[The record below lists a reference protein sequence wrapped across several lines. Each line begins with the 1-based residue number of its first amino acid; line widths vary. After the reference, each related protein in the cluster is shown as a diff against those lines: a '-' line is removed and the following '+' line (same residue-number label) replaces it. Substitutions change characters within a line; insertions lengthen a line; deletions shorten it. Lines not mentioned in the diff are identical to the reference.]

1 MGKIIDMAS
10 FEHLRG
16 QKKSLRY
23 TCPKTNVTFPV
34 IYKVLIPDGE
44 MDGDTPYFTGTFS
57 SYYQLHEKPCYG
69 NSDLPGFPPSSA
81 TQISTLQADDAFH
94 LDVIHIAN
102 KEQGEGFRKACYHLA
117 IDAESM
123 SWIENKQGT
132 FALLKREGSKKNSHI
147 LYYTSK
153 DEYIEM
159 LSRTLPCEYVAAFNC
174 EGEIVPMK
182 NLQNEDDLE

>member
-1 MGKIIDMAS
+1 MAS

-44 MDGDTPYFTGTFS
+44 MDGDTPYFTGSFS

-94 LDVIHIAN
+94 LDLIHIAN
-102 KEQGEGFRKACYHLA
+102 REQGEGFRRACYHLGM
-117 IDAESM
+117 DAENL
-123 SWIENKQGT
+123 SWFENQQGA
-132 FALLKREGSKKNSHI
+132 FILLVRGGGSKKDGHI
-147 LYYTSK
+147 LYRSNK
-153 DEYIEM
+153 DEYIDM
-159 LSRTLPCEYVAAFNC
+159 LQRTLPCEYVAAFNSA
-174 EGEIVPMK
+174 GEIVK
-182 NLQNEDDLE
+182 LKEIDDLPD